1 MANTTELMHSVLWSG
16 IYLHEGHYVSF
27 RILEDDTVVVK
38 EILERSGHEHSSEKI
53 YDIDKA
59 LDYQKQL
66 INFGYEQ
73 IGGLYE

>member
-27 RILEDDTVVVK
+27 LILEDDTVVIK
-38 EILERSGHEHSSEKI
+38 EILQKSGNEHCSEKI
-53 YDIDKA
+53 CDITVA